1 MNVLAVLLFNDN
13 TTIVS
18 INWAAHP
25 SATLTLLPVVTPR
38 IYSKYLDDSR
48 GALGVTPGCGFD
60 ELIREPI
67 LLKGFLLTCL
77 LSLHNM
83 AHISMASAAAR
94 RDVEWLKQNRLR
106 EPEYKTA
113 EALSQY

>member
-1 MNVLAVLLFNDN
+1 MNVLGVLFLKDN

-18 INWAAHP
+18 INRAANP
-25 SATLTLLPVVTPR
+25 SAALTLLPVVTLC

-83 AHISMASAAAR
+83 AYISMASAAAR
-94 RDVEWLKQNRLR
+94 HDVEWLKQNRLR
-106 EPEYKTA
+106 EPENKTA